1 MSAKTVKIRCI
12 LCNGPVAFDKG
23 DTARFSD
30 HLRIDHEA
38 SDGLDWVL
46 AGSVVSP
53 STRQKV
59 LHVIERS
66 NPLLRG
72 KTQEKDEKVIVDI
85 EPSGDEDTAVT
96 AMEKEQGSDKEP
108 SSDAKREEVT
118 KEVEDGTTVYD
129 NVYKMLIE
137 ERGENTARKKR
148 LADDKLLE
156 ENAEAEVEKVNK
168 PQESVIEDPLKQSEV
183 FTGAVEEEKRETQVR
198 RKRRRTELKSDV
210 KKSIVETL
218 EAGNPQSVSGD
229 ELHTQMN
236 NFSSFLDE
244 ITKVTECSPDN
255 QVENRNV
262 DTRDGESEI
271 RKKRE
276 RLKSE
281 GREGELSSNL
291 MSRSR

>member
-72 KTQEKDEKVIVDI
+72 KTQEKDEKVITDK
-85 EPSGDEDTAVT
+85 ELSDDEDTTVN
-96 AMEKEQGSDKEP
+96 AMEKEQGSYKEP

-137 ERGENTARKKR
+137 ERGENTARKK
-148 LADDKLLE
+148 KK
-156 ENAEAEVEKVNK
+156 AE
-168 PQESVIEDPLKQSEV
+168 
-183 FTGAVEEEKRETQVR
+183 
-198 RKRRRTELKSDV
+198 
-210 KKSIVETL
+210 
-218 EAGNPQSVSGD
+218 
-229 ELHTQMN
+229 
-236 NFSSFLDE
+236 
-244 ITKVTECSPDN
+244 
-255 QVENRNV
+255 
-262 DTRDGESEI
+262 
-271 RKKRE
+271 
-276 RLKSE
+276 
-281 GREGELSSNL
+281 
-291 MSRSR
+291 